1 MKVQGLTSKGR
12 GLSLSAGV
20 SLTVLAILGAVWVGG
35 MGGDLFLAAC
45 LGLIALLAMVMAR
58 GLRLAAEWPGPR
70 PGTIWPDLVA
80 FGLTAWYL
88 LAAGFALSPSRAA
101 AGAAGILLGL
111 GMYFLGRYLGSLWVP
126 GREAAGWDPLIAGT
140 ALLALVGVILHA
152 LDLTPSVAW
161 PGAPPLTAM
170 GDLVVPPPS
179 AQFPGPQVPG
189 LAEAGRLAAVLLYP
203 NAAAILFLI
212 GLVGA
217 AWSLG
222 RAWLGEGGDPC
233 ANSRPCCGGRLA
245 GPGPWAA
252 AGFLLVAGLL
262 LTFSRG
268 AWVLWP
274 VGLIILGL
282 ALPRSESTRT
292 VLAGALLWV
301 LGLVF
306 VLLYLP
312 ALAVAGAAGG
322 LAVVTAGCA
331 VAWMA
336 VQRLRPA
343 ALGWVTRRE
352 GKEVALLT
360 VAILVAVT
368 VLTGFLL
375 PREAALRLAWPA
387 VAADEVAGWFA
398 RLGDGAQAILARPL
412 LGAGPGGWA
421 AVAPTFRHVPLVSLA
436 PPNLLLQAGVEAGLP
451 GLLLLGLFVFGPL
464 AALAPVMRAGRS
476 PGLTAA
482 WVALALAA
490 VHALF
495 DHALSHLPA
504 MVILFFLV
512 GLAWGLGVRS
522 LLGPERKPSPP
533 PLVRP
538 GRAQAASRIM
548 VGMILLVLAVAI
560 AGRAL
565 EAVGEAQLRAG
576 RLGAARVT
584 FARAGRLNPW
594 SSGAF
599 WGLARAH
606 LAEAAPDDLE
616 DASPAI
622 AAAGETL
629 RLDPGNPAYQSLAGQ
644 VTMLFGFADIGVRS
658 LETARQLDPLAQ
670 GHWDNLVWGHALAG
684 QRFEQF
690 GDRGRAEAAYRSAI
704 AWSEETV
711 AYFGPIEQGR
721 TNLAL
726 GIAHMR
732 MGQLNPARAAFRRAL
747 QDPRTAPEAAGWLGA
762 LEQD

>member
-1 MKVQGLTSKGR
+1 MHGRTSKGC
-12 GLSLSAGV
+12 GLPLSVEV
-20 SLTVLAILGAVWVGG
+20 SLTVLTILGAVWVGG
-35 MGGDLFLAAC
+35 MGGDRFLAAC
-45 LGLIALLAMVMAR
+45 LGLIVLLALAMAR
-58 GLRLAAEWPGPR
+58 GIRLAAEWPGPR
-70 PGTIWPDLVA
+70 PGTIWPDLAA

-88 LAAGFALSPSRAA
+88 LSAGFALSPSGAV
-101 AGAAGILLGL
+101 AGALGILLGL

-140 ALLALVGVILHA
+140 ALLALVGVVLHA

-161 PGAPPLTAM
+161 PGAPPLAAM

-179 AQFPGPQVPG
+179 AQFPGPRLPG
-189 LAEAGRLAAVLLYP
+189 LADTGRLAAVLLYP

-222 RAWLGEGGDPC
+222 RAWLGDGGDPG
-233 ANSRPCCGGRLA
+233 ANSHPCCGGRLA
-245 GPGPWAA
+245 GPGPRAV
-252 AGFLLVAGLL
+252 AGFLLVAGLS

-268 AWVLWP
+268 AWALWP

-282 ALPRSESTRT
+282 TLPRGQSTRT

-301 LGLVF
+301 IGLAF

-322 LAVVTAGCA
+322 LAVVAAGCA
-331 VAWMA
+331 VAWFA

-343 ALGWVTRRE
+343 ALGRVTSRE
-352 GKEVALLT
+352 GKEVVLLT
-360 VAILVAVT
+360 VAILVALT
-368 VLTGFLL
+368 MLTGFLL
-375 PREAALRLAWPA
+375 PREAALRLAWPV
-387 VAADEVAGWFA
+387 VAGDEVAGWFA
-398 RLGDGAQAILARPL
+398 RLGDGAQASLARPV

-421 AVAPTFRHVPLVSLA
+421 AVASTFRHAPLVSLA
-436 PPNLLLQAGVEAGLP
+436 PPNLLLHAGVEAGLP

-476 PGLTAA
+476 AGLTAA
-482 WVALALAA
+482 WVALVLAA
-490 VHALF
+490 VHGLF

-504 MVILFFLV
+504 MVLLFFLV

-522 LLGPERKPSPP
+522 LLGPERKPPPP

-538 GRAQAASRIM
+538 GPAQTASRI
-548 VGMILLVLAVAI
+548 VLGMILLVLAVAI

-576 RLGAARVT
+576 RAGAARNT
-584 FARAGRLNPW
+584 FARAGRLNPL
-594 SSGAF
+594 SPHAF
-599 WGLARAH
+599 WGLARAQ
-606 LAEAAPDDLE
+606 LAEAVPDDLE

-622 AAAGETL
+622 AAAGETF
-629 RLDPGNPAYQSLAGQ
+629 RLDPGNPSYQSLAGQ
-644 VTMLFGFADIGVRS
+644 VTMLFGFVDVGVRA
-658 LETARQLDPLAQ
+658 LERARELDPLAQ
-670 GHWDNLVWGHALAG
+670 GHWENLVWGHALAG
-684 QRFEQF
+684 QRFEEF
-690 GDRGRAEAAYRSAI
+690 GDRGRAETAYRTAI
-704 AWSEETV
+704 AWAEETV

-726 GIAHMR
+726 GMAHMR
-732 MGQLNPARAAFRRAL
+732 MGQLNPAREAFRRAL
-747 QDPRTAPEAAGWLGA
+747 QDPRTAPEADGWLDA
-762 LEQD
+762 LGQD